1 MKTHSHYTTP
11 TATTAWVRSSATVLA
26 ALLIL
31 AATFALLYAVRS
43 FHNSTLVVPAAP
55 ARPAAI
61 GSCRACQDEW
71 IGAMQQSRVTFAPAF
86 AGSELRQAV
95 PALVLSARRQPVAS
109 RVFRDELQG
118 ADQANLAWLVAPSA
132 PVRSSSRTHGLVPR
146 VFQDEV
152 LGADQANLGSI
163 TLPGGVV
170 FESQPDQL
178 RKSGP
183 R

>member
-11 TATTAWVRSSATVLA
+11 TATTSWVRSSATVLA
-26 ALLIL
+26 ALVIL
-31 AATFALLYAVRS
+31 AATFALIYAVRS

-71 IGAMQQSRVTFAPAF
+71 SAVMQPSRVTFAPAS
-86 AGSELRQAV
+86 AGSELSRAV
-95 PALVLSARRQPVAS
+95 PAPVLSAARQPVAS
-109 RVFRDELQG
+109 RVFRNELLG

-132 PVRSSSRTHGLVPR
+132 PVVPAIRQQVAVSR
-146 VFQDEV
+146 VFRDEM
-152 LGADQANLGSI
+152 LGADQANSAS
-163 TLPGGVV
+163 TSLPSGVV
-170 FESQPDQL
+170 LESQQGDMG
-178 RKSGP
+178 KSGP

>member
-11 TATTAWVRSSATVLA
+11 IAAAPRMRRGARVLA
-26 ALLIL
+26 ALLVL
-31 AATFALLYAVRS
+31 TAVSFALIYALRLS
-43 FHNSTLVVPAAP
+43 FNPTQGSPVAP
-55 ARPAAI
+55 ARPAPI

-71 IGAMQQSRVTFAPAF
+71 HGAMQQSRVTFAPAS
-86 AGSELRQAV
+86 AGSELSRAV
-95 PALVLSARRQPVAS
+95 PAAALSARRQPVAS
-109 RVFRDELQG
+109 RIFRDEL
-118 ADQANLAWLVAPSA
+118 
-132 PVRSSSRTHGLVPR
+132 
-146 VFQDEV
+146 

-163 TLPGGVV
+163 MLPGGVV